1 MCGIIGYVGTRD
13 VVPVLIGGLKKLEY
27 RGYDSAGVAVVNGN
41 GKGNAVSVVRAEGKL
56 TNLEGKLAETDLHG
70 TFGMGHTRWAT
81 HGKPNENNA
90 HPHRDCTGN
99 VVVIHNGIVENFL
112 PLKQRLKAAGHDFKS
127 ETDTEVVAHLIEEY
141 RKGGVTFVDAVKK
154 ALKELEGH
162 YALVMIAGDEPGT
175 IIAAKHGPPLVIGLG
190 EGENIV
196 ASDVAPLLSYTRNII
211 YLEDGEYAVANDQRV
226 EVFARDDSKVEREP
240 KRITW
245 DAVMAEKEGY
255 RHYMLKEIHEQPRA
269 VRDTFNGRM
278 FEESGE
284 VFFNDLE
291 LTAEQWAKFK
301 RVHIVA
307 CGTSWHSGL
316 VGKFVLESAGKIP
329 VEVDYGSE
337 YRYRNPIIDDETLV
351 IGVTQSGETADTIAA
366 MQEAKQKG
374 ARLIAICNVLGSA
387 ATRMAD
393 GTIYTN
399 AGPEI
404 GVASTKAFTTQLT
417 AFYLLSLYIRQLRGD
432 SPDEIR
438 AAMHELSTLPHKIEH
453 LLKTQEKKI
462 QQLANKWHNA
472 QDFLFLGR
480 GVHYPIALEGAL
492 KLKEISY
499 IHAEGY
505 PAGEMKHGPIA
516 LIDENMPV
524 VAIATHTPVYE
535 KVVSNLQEVKARDGH
550 LLAII
555 DEGDEEMKTMA
566 DAYIEVPRTVEA
578 LQPILTVVP
587 TQLLAYYI
595 ALRRGC
601 DVDQPRN
608 LAKSVTVE

>member
-27 RGYDSAGVAVVNGN
+27 RGYDSAGVAVVNGS
-41 GKGNAVSVVRAEGKL
+41 GVDVVRAEGKL
-56 TNLEGKLAETDLHG
+56 SNLEAKLDDHALRG

-99 VVVIHNGIVENFL
+99 VVVIHNGIIENFL
-112 PLKQRLKAAGHDFKS
+112 PLKQRLKAQGHEFKS

-141 RKGGVTFVDAVKK
+141 RKGGMSFVEAVKK
-154 ALKELEGH
+154 ALKELDGH
-162 YALVMIAGDEPGT
+162 YALVMLAADEPGT
-175 IIAAKHGPPLVIGLG
+175 IIAAKQGPPLVIGLG

-211 YLEDGEYAVANDQRV
+211 YLEDGEYAVLDDKKV
-226 EVFARDDSKVEREP
+226 EVFTADDQKVDRP
-240 KRITW
+240 PTKILW

-255 RHYMLKEIHEQPRA
+255 RHYMLKEIHEQSRA
-269 VRDTFNGRM
+269 VRDTFTGRM

-284 VFFNDLE
+284 VYFNDLQFTPE
-291 LTAEQWAKFK
+291 EWSRID

-316 VGKFVLESAGKIP
+316 VGKFLLESAGRIP

-337 YRYRNPIIDDETLV
+337 YRYREPIIDERTLV
-351 IGVTQSGETADTIAA
+351 IGVTQSGETADTIAG
-366 MQEAKQKG
+366 MQEAKRKG
-374 ARLIAICNVLGSA
+374 AKLISICNVLGSA
-387 ATRMAD
+387 ATRMSD
-393 GTIYTN
+393 GVIYTN

-404 GVASTKAFTTQLT
+404 GVASTKAFTTQLV
-417 AFYLLSLYIRQLRGD
+417 ALYLLSLYIRQLRGD
-432 SPDEIR
+432 DKDEIR
-438 AAMHELSTLPHKIEH
+438 RAMHELSTIPHKIEH
-453 LLKTQEKKI
+453 LLKSQEKKI
-462 QQLANKWHNA
+462 QQLANRYHNA

-516 LIDENMPV
+516 LIDENMPI
-524 VAIATHTPVYE
+524 VAIATRTSVYD
-535 KVVSNLQEVKARDGH
+535 KVVSNLQEVKARDGK
-550 LLAII
+550 LIAIC
-555 DEGDEEMKTMA
+555 DEGDEAMQKLA
-566 DAYIEVPRTVEA
+566 DEYIEIPQTVEP
-578 LQPILTVVP
+578 LQPILAVIP